1 MRILNKLIYIS
12 LLCIASS
19 NLYADIIF
27 RDYMSIFKKYGIT
40 ENTTIK
46 PIIAKCMNKFGR
58 NNFKFIGEGMNG
70 VLKSDF
76 EKQFLTCTNNQILN
90 KIKPISGITTLPK
103 KKAEE
108 FILNNEIT
116 FDDNSGKGK
125 LTYVFEENGYT
136 IFKNE
141 KKNRRKWLEM
151 EQYRTIKSYNGGR
164 KNYLANSKKSS
175 SLIHKI

>member
-1 MRILNKLIYIS
+1 MITKKTPNKLRVFYDKMGLHIHIYNDTLIIIYLKFMRILNKLIYIS

-27 RDYMSIFKKYGIT
+27 RDYMSIFKKYGMT
-40 ENTTIK
+40 ENTTIR
-46 PIIAKCMNKFGR
+46 PIIKKCMEKFGR
-58 NNFKFIGEGMNG
+58 NNFKFIGEGMNS

-76 EKQFLTCTNNQILN
+76 EKQFLTCTNNAILN

-103 KKAEE
+103 KKAEK

-136 IFKNE
+136 VFKNE
-141 KKNRRKWLEM
+141 KK
-151 EQYRTIKSYNGGR
+151 
-164 KNYLANSKKSS
+164 
-175 SLIHKI
+175 